1 MGSRPLA
8 PYPLALLHL
17 IGEGASAEYLPLGMA
32 TRVGVEQS
40 AYNVTAHHLLEAF
53 INHAPSPDTIA
64 REFLVELGK
73 CGISAVESLGSM
85 FRSSTR
91 VDLADHASELKQ
103 CVAVL
108 APMLQVSGQ

>member
-1 MGSRPLA
+1 M
-8 PYPLALLHL
+8 
-17 IGEGASAEYLPLGMA
+17 SAENLPLGMA

-40 AYNVTAHHLLEAF
+40 AYNVPAHRLLAAL

-73 CGISAVESLGSM
+73 CGMSAVESLGSM

-91 VDLADHASELKQ
+91 VDLADHASKASKLKQ
-103 CVAVL
+103 RVAIRAL
-108 APMLQVSGQ
+108 MLQVSGQ